1 MKKTFVG
8 IGFGPIQSGLFALE
22 AYRSNNFQRIV
33 VADVLPEIVHHVRQ
47 AGGTYCINVAG
58 SDGVFQ
64 DEVSGIEIY
73 NPTDSVDKAALVE
86 AIAEADEIATALPS
100 VDFYRRATP
109 SPAWLI
115 AQGIDSRMNR
125 SSPQRT
131 VVYAAENHNAG
142 AELLRGA
149 VLEELPQLG
158 AEQLDRQVQFVN
170 TVIGKMSGVVTEEQ
184 QIKSAK
190 LAPLVTGMKQAVLV
204 EQFNRILV
212 SRIAW
217 GDYQRGIEVFEEK
230 ADLIPFEEAK
240 LYGHNAT
247 HALIGYLAYREGI
260 KLVSE
265 VRATPLFNMAREA
278 FVEESGKALCE
289 RYAGVDPV
297 FTSQGWQ
304 DYVEDLLE
312 RMTNPYLHDKVDR
325 LIRDPVR
332 KLGWDDRLIGT
343 MRIVLDHQ
351 VAPRKFSLGAAAAIE
366 LLLGEQP
373 QKQPLQLFEELLC
386 HSGGS
391 ASSRELIT
399 KHLLAAREE
408 LGSLGLW

>member
-1 MKKTFVG
+1 MLPVVAMQKTFVG

-22 AYRSNNFQRIV
+22 AYRSNNFRRIV
-33 VADVLPEIVHHVRQ
+33 VADVLPEMVHHVRQ

-158 AEQLDRQVQFVN
+158 AEQLDRQVLFVN

-217 GDYQRGIEVFEEK
+217 GDRRK
-230 ADLIPFEEAK
+230 
-240 LYGHNAT
+240 
-247 HALIGYLAYREGI
+247 
-260 KLVSE
+260 
-265 VRATPLFNMAREA
+265 
-278 FVEESGKALCE
+278 SGPDTL
-289 RYAGVDPV
+289 
-297 FTSQGWQ
+297 
-304 DYVEDLLE
+304 
-312 RMTNPYLHDKVDR
+312 
-325 LIRDPVR
+325 
-332 KLGWDDRLIGT
+332 
-343 MRIVLDHQ
+343 
-351 VAPRKFSLGAAAAIE
+351 
-366 LLLGEQP
+366 
-373 QKQPLQLFEELLC
+373 
-386 HSGGS
+386 
-391 ASSRELIT
+391 
-399 KHLLAAREE
+399 
-408 LGSLGLW
+408 